1 MRTCRDNLVTYCKLP
16 ENWSMNDDLNE
27 VKLGIYLGCLY
38 QQRQRV

>member
-1 MRTCRDNLVTYCKLP
+1 MRTCRQNLVDYCKLP
-16 ENWSMNDDLNE
+16 KDWSMNDDLNE